1 MTKMTATV
9 QVEFELLEGQ
19 EFEYGPPPGD
29 FLNIAMKP
37 MAKYNGALIDFT
49 VAKAIRNQAD
59 SKPFTG

>member
-1 MTKMTATV
+1 
-9 QVEFELLEGQ
+9 
-19 EFEYGPPPGD
+19 
-29 FLNIAMKP
+29 MKP